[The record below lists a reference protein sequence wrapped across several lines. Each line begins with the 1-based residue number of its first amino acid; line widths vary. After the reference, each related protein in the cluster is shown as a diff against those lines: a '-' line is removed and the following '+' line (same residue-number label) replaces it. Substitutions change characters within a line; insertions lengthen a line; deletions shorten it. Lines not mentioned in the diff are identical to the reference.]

1 MEEYK
6 PQQEKE
12 VTFENTIFVG
22 NKINLEGE
30 RYEITSMK
38 HEGKARSDG
47 GYYAIDLKNL
57 APGKEDMIKSRM
69 HLTPNGLELSI
80 SHRALLMMQSLILKQ
95 V

>member
-38 HEGKARSDG
+38 HESKARSDG

-57 APGKEDMIKSRM
+57 APGKEDMITRINIGLQEAPDSYI
-69 HLTPNGLELSI
+69 LYQNG
-80 SHRALLMMQSLILKQ
+80 KK
-95 V
+95 

>member
-38 HEGKARSDG
+38 HEGKARPDG
-47 GYYAIDLKNL
+47 GYYVIDLKNL
-57 APGKEDMIKSRM
+57 APGKEDMITRINIGLQEAPDSYI
-69 HLTPNGLELSI
+69 LYQNG
-80 SHRALLMMQSLILKQ
+80 KK
-95 V
+95 

>member
-22 NKINLEGE
+22 NKINSEGE

-38 HEGKARSDG
+38 HEGKAQPDG

-57 APGKEDMIKSRM
+57 APGKEDMITRINIS
-69 HLTPNGLELSI
+69 LQEAPDSYILYQNG
-80 SHRALLMMQSLILKQ
+80 KK
-95 V
+95 